1 MAVIDQPSTSP
12 LANMNVGEVMHEPKD
27 IQQPQ
32 HHGDGYHGIQ
42 DRLYGA
48 CHGDEA
54 IHQPQENSDN
64 DQNQDNLK

>member
-1 MAVIDQPSTSP
+1 
-12 LANMNVGEVMHEPKD
+12 MHEPKD

-54 IHQPQENSDN
+54 IHQPQEDSDN